1 MHELHDGEKL
11 KERAKVDFDEEL
23 PDDDDVALS
32 RLKSIF
38 DSTYEVLRELAEE
51 KGIAIEDIYRAE
63 NIDKGFW
70 GEDYEDLDDDD
81 EELARKVERED
92 MICCNRIYETLADKC
107 QESIYQK
114 LDEEEEKGN
123 GIKTKEVDEAWW
135 KSVGIWI

>member
-1 MHELHDGEKL
+1 MGKKL

-63 NIDKGFW
+63 NIDRVSGAKI
-70 GEDYEDLDDDD
+70 
-81 EELARKVERED
+81 
-92 MICCNRIYETLADKC
+92 MRIWTMMTK
-107 QESIYQK
+107 SWP
-114 LDEEEEKGN
+114 EKWRGK
-123 GIKTKEVDEAWW
+123 I
-135 KSVGIWI
+135 